1 MTAASQILLGSALLT
16 ACALVH
22 VGFVAIMVPLLSRAH
37 GRMRQASVR
46 LRAMVLTSEAVL
58 LVLVAHTIQVWAWSL
73 ALYAMG
79 AFADFPTSF
88 YFATT
93 TYTTLGYGDLV
104 LQDGL
109 RIFGTFAAITGLL
122 TFGISTALL
131 MGLVVRLLPSLAAS
145 RREDDQRH

>member
-16 ACALVH
+16 LCALVH
-22 VGFVAIMVPLLSRAH
+22 VGFVAIWVPLLSKADDRLKK
-37 GRMRQASVR
+37 ASIR
-46 LRAMVLTSEAVL
+46 FRAMLLTSEAVFL
-58 LVLVAHTIQVWAWSL
+58 LLFAHTVQVWSWSL

-79 AFADFPTSF
+79 AFPDFPTSF

-104 LQDGL
+104 LAEGL
-109 RIFGTFAAITGLL
+109 RIFGTFASITGLL

-131 MGLVVRLLPSLAAS
+131 IGLIVRLLPSLNQDKRS
-145 RREDDQRH
+145 N

>member
-1 MTAASQILLGSALLT
+1 MTAGSQILLGSALLT
-16 ACALVH
+16 VCALVH
-22 VGFVAIMVPLLSRAH
+22 VGFVALMVPVLTHAR
-37 GRMRQASVR
+37 GRMTRAGVR
-46 LRAMVLTSEAVL
+46 FRAMVLTSEAVL

-73 ALYAMG
+73 AFYLLG

-131 MGLVVRLLPSLAAS
+131 MGLVVRLLPSLGAN
-145 RREDDQRH
+145 RNEDDRNH